1 MDDDDWSPRSLDEV
15 RERIDA
21 IDDAVLALLHDRA
34 HVVEHVGRLKREGG
48 GTGANSAF
56 RPAREVAMLRSLYA
70 RTRDPLTFTTVAAVW
85 REIISGFTAAQVSL
99 PIRTMAETATLARET
114 FGAQAL
120 ISLAPSP
127 AECLSAV
134 TRTPGTVALLP
145 ADGIDWRSVAES
157 GGKIVAAAPFVGTEI
172 EAWCVTLGEPG
183 ESGEDMTLAMAPDGT
198 IRHIPGIHT
207 DLADETFIGAYPVP
221 LKTGR
226 S

>member
-1 MDDDDWSPRSLDEV
+1 MDESDWLPRSLDEV
-15 RERIDA
+15 RERIDD
-21 IDDAVLALLHDRA
+21 IDDAILALLHDRA

-56 RPAREVAMLRSLYA
+56 RPAREVAMLRSLYQ
-70 RTRDPLTFTTVAAVW
+70 RTGEPLTFTTVAAVW

-99 PIRTMAETATLARET
+99 PITTMAETATLARET

-120 ISLAPSP
+120 ISLSPSP
-127 AECLSAV
+127 ADCLSAMTQV
-134 TRTPGTVALLP
+134 PGTVALLP
-145 ADGIDWRSVAES
+145 ADGIDWRAVADS
-157 GGKIVAAAPFVGTEI
+157 GGKVVAAAPFVGTDI

-183 ESGEDMTLAMAPDGT
+183 ESGEDMTLAMASDGT
-198 IRHIPGIHT
+198 IRHIPGIET
-207 DLADETFIGAYPVP
+207 DLADETILGAYPVP